1 MEYFISIA
9 ALVAVF
15 AIATVR
21 PINMGILAFLA
32 AFLVGGLVSGLS
44 VDDIESFFPGDM
56 FLVAFGITLLF
67 GLARANGSLDV
78 IMQVS
83 LRLVRGKRWA
93 IVWLMF
99 VLAAAL
105 MFLGSVLAVAMLA
118 PIAMPLA
125 KQYKIRPLLMG
136 TMLSHG
142 MLGAAFS
149 PITVYAVGIQEL
161 LDERGFSVSPV
172 ALFVVP
178 FLLNVLLAVVAFLA
192 LGGRELIRNPTVVAE
207 EQLASVGAMRTTV
220 GAGVA
225 AGGGGATGRGT
236 GGGGTGGGSTGGG
249 SAATG
254 SAGTGSVA
262 AGRSA
267 TGGVATSRVAT
278 GGGGSR
284 DCEVNPGAG
293 TPVAGGGDGGKPQ
306 GTGPGSVIKGS
317 LDIRPA
323 AGGVTHEHWITFAA
337 IVGLL
342 VAALFGIDVGVAAT
356 CIGAVLLLAFPR
368 HVEATMK
375 SVAWPA
381 VLLVCG
387 VVTYMGVLSANGT
400 IDYLGEKATELP
412 WPLLTALVLLFAVG
426 LISAVGSSFGII
438 LIALPLASPLLEA
451 GQLPI
456 AAFVIALAFCA
467 TVVDV
472 SPFST
477 NGVIVLATAQ
487 VEDKQRFQKHM
498 LFYCG
503 YIAVVAPLLAWA
515 VLVLPSSL

>member
-1 MEYFISIA
+1 MEYFISVA

-32 AFLVGGLVSGLS
+32 AFLVGGLVSGISLEE
-44 VDDIESFFPGDM
+44 IQSFFPGDM
-56 FLVAFGITLLF
+56 FFVAFGITLLF

-78 IMQVS
+78 IMQGS
-83 LRLVRGKRWA
+83 LTLVRGKRWA

-99 VLAAAL
+99 LLSAVL

-125 KQYKIRPLLMG
+125 KQYKIPPLLMG

-161 LDERGFSVSPV
+161 LDEQGFTVSPV
-172 ALFVVP
+172 ALFFVP
-178 FLLNVLLAVVAFLA
+178 LLLNVVLAVVAFFV
-192 LGGRELIRNPTVVAE
+192 LGGRDLIRNPTVVEAE
-207 EQLASVGAMRTTV
+207 DVAALSAVRTPV

-225 AGGGGATGRGT
+225 VGAAGGGGTTATVT
-236 GGGGTGGGSTGGG
+236 GGGSTPGGSTGGSATGGGATGGGSTGGHG
-249 SAATG
+249 GAAEH
-254 SAGTGSVA
+254 
-262 AGRSA
+262 
-267 TGGVATSRVAT
+267 
-278 GGGGSR
+278 GGGPAPA
-284 DCEVNPGAG
+284 VP
-293 TPVAGGGDGGKPQ
+293 
-306 GTGPGSVIKGS
+306 GS
-317 LDIRPA
+317 LDIQPA
-323 AGGVTHEHWITFAA
+323 RGVTVEHWITFAA
-337 IVGLL
+337 ILGLL
-342 VAALFGIDVGVAAT
+342 AAALFGIEVGVAAT
-356 CIGAVLLLAFPR
+356 CIGGALLLVFPR

-438 LIALPLASPLLEA
+438 LIALPLAAPLLEA
-451 GQLPI
+451 GEVGI
-456 AAFVIALAFCA
+456 ASFVIALAFCA

-487 VEDKQRFQKHM
+487 VEDKQRFQKQM
-498 LFYCG
+498 LRYCG
-503 YIAVVAPLLAWA
+503 YIVVVAPLLAWA
-515 VLVLPSSL
+515 VLVLPASL

>member
-1 MEYFISIA
+1 MEYFISVA

-78 IMQVS
+78 IMQGS

-99 VLAAAL
+99 VLSALL

-125 KQYKIRPLLMG
+125 KRYRIPPLLMG

-161 LDERGFSVSPV
+161 LDEQGFDVSPV
-172 ALFVVP
+172 ALFFVP
-178 FLLNVLLAVVAFLA
+178 LLLNVFLAVIAFLV
-192 LGGRELIRNPTVVAE
+192 LGGRDLIRNSTVVVE
-207 EQLASVGAMRTTV
+207 EEEKLATVGAVRTPV

-225 AGGGGATGRGT
+225 AAGA
-236 GGGGTGGGSTGGG
+236 
-249 SAATG
+249 
-254 SAGTGSVA
+254 
-262 AGRSA
+262 
-267 TGGVATSRVAT
+267 ATSRVVT
-278 GGGGSR
+278 GGGGSDGDGPVGGSSR
-284 DCEVNPGAG
+284 PSTG
-293 TPVAGGGDGGKPQ
+293 TGGGDGLR
-306 GTGPGSVIKGS
+306 GTGPGSVVPGS
-317 LDIRPA
+317 LDVQPA
-323 AGGVTHEHWITFAA
+323 ASGVTYEHWVTFAA

-356 CIGAVLLLAFPR
+356 CLGAVLLLAFPR

-438 LIALPLASPLLEA
+438 LIALPLAAPLLEA
-451 GQLPI
+451 GEIGI
-456 AAFVIALAFCA
+456 ASFVIALAFCA

-487 VEDKQRFQKHM
+487 VEDRQRFQKQM
-498 LFYCG
+498 LRYCG

-515 VLVLPSSL
+515 VLVLPASL

>member
-1 MEYFISIA
+1 VEYFISVA

-99 VLAAAL
+99 VLSAVL

-125 KQYKIRPLLMG
+125 KQYRIRPLLMG

-161 LDERGFSVSPV
+161 LDERDFTVSPV
-172 ALFVVP
+172 ALFFVP
-178 FLLNVLLAVVAFLA
+178 FLLNVLLAVIAFLA
-192 LGGRELIRNPTVVAE
+192 LGGRDLIRDSTVIEAEEVVA
-207 EQLASVGAMRTTV
+207 VGAVKTPV
-220 GAGVA
+220 GAGAVSRGVTTSRA
-225 AGGGGATGRGT
+225 A
-236 GGGGTGGGSTGGG
+236 TGGGSDGDGP
-249 SAATG
+249 
-254 SAGTGSVA
+254 
-262 AGRSA
+262 
-267 TGGVATSRVAT
+267 AT
-278 GGGGSR
+278 GGGLGGNR
-284 DCEVNPGAG
+284 PGAASG
-293 TPVAGGGDGGKPQ
+293 AGDDDKPR
-306 GTGPGSVIKGS
+306 GTGPGSVLPGS
-317 LDIRPA
+317 MDIQSA
-323 AGGVTHEHWITFAA
+323 TAVTYEHWATFAA
-337 IVGLL
+337 ILGLL

-356 CIGAVLLLAFPR
+356 CIGAVMLLVFPR

-412 WPLLTALVLLFAVG
+412 WPLVTALVLLFAVG

-438 LIALPLASPLLEA
+438 LIALPLAAPLLESGQIGIA
-451 GQLPI
+451 G
-456 AAFVIALAFCA
+456 FVIALAFCA

-498 LFYCG
+498 LWYCG

>member
-1 MEYFISIA
+1 MEYFISVA

-32 AFLVGGLVSGLS
+32 AFLVGGLVSGIS
-44 VDDIESFFPGDM
+44 IEDIESFFPGDM

-78 IMQVS
+78 IMQGS

-99 VLAAAL
+99 VLSAVL
-105 MFLGSVLAVAMLA
+105 MSLGSVLAVAMLA

-125 KQYKIRPLLMG
+125 KQYRIRPLLMG

-161 LDERGFSVSPV
+161 LDEQNFAVSPA
-172 ALFVVP
+172 ALFFVP
-178 FLLNVLLAVVAFLA
+178 LALNVFLAAIAFLV
-192 LGGRELIRNPTVVAE
+192 LGGRELIRDSVVVESE
-207 EQLASVGAMRTTV
+207 EVAAVSAVRTPV
-220 GAGVA
+220 GAGVGNGTVI
-225 AGGGGATGRGT
+225 GG
-236 GGGGTGGGSTGGG
+236 
-249 SAATG
+249 AATG
-254 SAGTGSVA
+254 GAITGGAATGGAATGGAATGGAGTGYGSA
-262 AGRSA
+262 SAGSP
-267 TGGVATSRVAT
+267 S
-278 GGGGSR
+278 
-284 DCEVNPGAG
+284 G
-293 TPVAGGGDGGKPQ
+293 TPH
-306 GTGPGSVIKGS
+306 GTGPGSVIPGS
-317 LDIRPA
+317 LDIQPSS
-323 AGGVTHEHWITFAA
+323 GVTYEHWVTFAA

-342 VAALFGIDVGVAAT
+342 AAALFGVDVGVAAT
-356 CIGAVLLLAFPR
+356 CIGAVLLLVFPR

-438 LIALPLASPLLEA
+438 LIALPLAAPLLQS
-451 GQLPI
+451 GQLSVV
-456 AAFVIALAFCA
+456 AFVIALSFCA

-487 VEDKQRFQKHM
+487 VEDRQLFQKHM
-498 LFYCG
+498 LRYCG

-515 VLVLPSSL
+515 VLVLPASL